1 MVYLSL
7 EELQFASRFAPY
19 INERN
24 IISVMELLEEAQV
37 HIEQNVNPKMV
48 FFDMALRMI
57 VEMKQQ

>member
-1 MVYLSL
+1 MG
-7 EELQFASRFAPY
+7 
-19 INERN
+19 
-24 IISVMELLEEAQV
+24 LLEEAQV

>member
-1 MVYLSL
+1 MVYLSP

-48 FFDMALRMI
+48 FLIWR
-57 VEMKQQ
+57 

>member
-1 MVYLSL
+1 MVYLNP
-7 EELQFASRFAPY
+7 EELQFASSFAPY

-24 IISVMELLEEAQV
+24 IISVMELLGEAQV